1 MTDLP
6 SGWSIIPLIDVI
18 DEIMDYRGR
27 TPRKLGLEWGGG
39 DIKAISARNVRMGYV
54 DFSVEHHLASETL
67 YRRWMT
73 HGDMREGDVL
83 FTTEAP
89 LGNVATVPDGRRYV
103 LSQRTVLMR
112 PKLAVLDRTYFLNLL
127 QSPVFQQ
134 TLLENATGSTALG
147 IQRAR
152 LEKLPLVVPPLPEQQ
167 QVGQAI
173 QDSVELIHSME
184 RLIAKKRAIK
194 QGMMQLLLSGAARL
208 GGFNAPWEER
218 RIGDI
223 ASISKGAQLG
233 RAHMIVGGSIPV
245 WNGGVTPS
253 GQTDAPNVLRQ
264 VVTISEGG
272 NSCGWVGRPEG
283 DFWLGGHCY
292 ALDPKGEG
300 HSVAFLYHR
309 LKAIEPELMAL
320 RVGSGLPNI
329 QKQRLAD
336 FTLRVPTDAAEA
348 SSIAELLDDFD
359 REIAA
364 IERRRESARAIKQG
378 MMQELLTGRTRL
390 TEEVAA

>member
-1 MTDLP
+1 MLGSIP
-6 SGWSIIPLIDVI
+6 SGWAVATLGELCSQISD
-18 DEIMDYRGR
+18 GTHQ
-27 TPRKLGLEWGGG
+27 TPRYVSNGVPFYSVESVTNDDFENVKYITKEEARAIGRRAQPKRG
-39 DIKAISARNVRMGYV
+39 DIMMTRIGTLAKTKYV
-54 DFSVEHHLASETL
+54 DWDTAASVYVSLAIL
-67 YRRWMT
+67 RP
-73 HGDMREGDVL
+73 GPGI
-83 FTTEAP
+83 
-89 LGNVATVPDGRRYV
+89 DGRFLYAYTKSEQFVKDVEDRSLAWAIPKKINMGDILDVPVMYPGDRAEQLRIADVV
-103 LSQRTVLMR
+103 LTIDAQL
-112 PKLAVLDRTYFLNLL
+112 LALDRA
-127 QSPVFQQ
+127 V
-134 TLLENATGSTALG
+134 
-147 IQRAR
+147 
-152 LEKLPLVVPPLPEQQ
+152 
-167 QVGQAI
+167 
-173 QDSVELIHSME
+173 
-184 RLIAKKRAIK
+184 AKKRDIK